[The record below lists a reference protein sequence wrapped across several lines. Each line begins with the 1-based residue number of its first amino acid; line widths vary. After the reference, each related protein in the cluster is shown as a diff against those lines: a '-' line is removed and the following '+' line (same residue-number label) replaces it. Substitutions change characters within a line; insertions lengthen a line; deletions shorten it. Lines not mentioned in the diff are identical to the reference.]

1 MWGRMVGKPPG
12 VTTTEYALILA
23 VVAVLAYGSYL
34 VLGSSVSSLANGVD
48 STLTAGYRGASAA
61 QATPKP

>member
-1 MWGRMVGKPPG
+1 MSLWFASHAG

-34 VLGSSVSSLANGVD
+34 MIGSGVSSLANGID
-48 STLTAGYRGASAA
+48 SMHAERGADAGG
-61 QATPKP
+61 PCL